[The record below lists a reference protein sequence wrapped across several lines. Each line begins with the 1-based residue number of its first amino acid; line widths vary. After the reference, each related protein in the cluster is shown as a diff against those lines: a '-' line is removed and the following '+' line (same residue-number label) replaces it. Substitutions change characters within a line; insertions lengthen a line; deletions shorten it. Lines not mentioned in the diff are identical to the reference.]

1 VAVPGR
7 PVPVGAPPGLAATEL
22 FSVDAY
28 VAEFEASVEDVDTDA
43 HRVALRRTAF
53 YPGGGGQPHDL
64 GTLRWGDGA
73 AQVVRVG
80 RESGRIWHW
89 LDEPSALPDP
99 GADVQGLLD
108 WERRHLTMR
117 THTALHILCG
127 VMWADHGVA
136 VTGGNMD
143 PGKGRLDFPLPSMSA
158 EFGRQVEA
166 RINEEIEAAH
176 EILVEFVGREVADED
191 HALIR
196 TAANL
201 IPREI
206 DPLRVIDIVGLDKQA
221 DGGTHVLS
229 TVEVGRVRV
238 TGTESKGKGNKRV
251 RLEVLD
257 SPERSAPD
265 RDRAGHQVVQPA
277 LVAVED
283 QRRHHQADQ
292 QGAHQSRDQAQRPA
306 VDAHDSQPG
315 QQLAEGAS
323 GQCGQHTGLDE
334 EHQHRRPGLPP
345 T

>member
-1 VAVPGR
+1 MAVPGR
-7 PVPVGAPPGLAATEL
+7 RVPEGAPADLAASEL
-22 FSVDAY
+22 FAVDAY
-28 VAEFEASVEDVDTDA
+28 LRSFDATVSAVDREGG
-43 HRVALRRTAF
+43 RVALRRTAF

-64 GTLRWGDGA
+64 GTLRWSDGQA
-73 AQVVRVG
+73 AVTRVK
-80 RESGRIWHW
+80 REGGRIWHW
-89 LDEPSALPDP
+89 LEGDELTEAATEVE
-99 GADVQGLLD
+99 GELD

-158 EFGRQVEA
+158 EFGRQVEQ
-166 RINEEIEAAH
+166 RINEEIAAAR

-196 TAANL
+196 TSANL

-229 TVEVGRVRV
+229 TAEVGRVVV

-251 RLEVLD
+251 RLEVT
-257 SPERSAPD
+257 E
-265 RDRAGHQVVQPA
+265 
-277 LVAVED
+277 
-283 QRRHHQADQ
+283 
-292 QGAHQSRDQAQRPA
+292 
-306 VDAHDSQPG
+306 
-315 QQLAEGAS
+315 
-323 GQCGQHTGLDE
+323 
-334 EHQHRRPGLPP
+334 
-345 T
+345 

>member
-1 VAVPGR
+1 MAVPGR
-7 PVPVGAPPGLAATEL
+7 NIPEGAPPGLAETEL

-28 VAEFEASVEDVDTDA
+28 VRTFEAAVEQVDRDQA
-43 HRVALRRTAF
+43 RVALRRTAF
-53 YPGGGGQPHDL
+53 YPGGGGQPYDL
-64 GTLRWGDGA
+64 GTLSWGTGGGR
-73 AQVVRVG
+73 VTKVG
-80 RESGRIWHW
+80 REQGRIWHW
-89 LDEPSALPDP
+89 LEADELPDE
-99 GADVQGLLD
+99 GAEVHGELD

-127 VMWADHGVA
+127 VIWADHRVA

-166 RINEEIEAAH
+166 RINEEIAAARA
-176 EILVEFVGREVADED
+176 ILVEFVGREVADED

-229 TVEVGRVRV
+229 TAEVGGVRV

-251 RLEVLD
+251 RLEVTN
-257 SPERSAPD
+257 PTETNPSAP
-265 RDRAGHQVVQPA
+265 
-277 LVAVED
+277 
-283 QRRHHQADQ
+283 
-292 QGAHQSRDQAQRPA
+292 
-306 VDAHDSQPG
+306 
-315 QQLAEGAS
+315 
-323 GQCGQHTGLDE
+323 
-334 EHQHRRPGLPP
+334 
-345 T
+345 

>member
-1 VAVPGR
+1 MAVPGH
-7 PVPVGAPPGLAATEL
+7 VPAGAPAGLAAAEL
-22 FSVDAY
+22 FAVDAY
-28 VAEFEASVEDVDTDA
+28 TREFDTGVQRVDRDA
-43 HRVALRRTAF
+43 RRVALRRTAF

-64 GTLRWGDGA
+64 GLLRWDGGSA
-73 AQVVRVG
+73 PVTRVARD
-80 RESGRIWHW
+80 REDPTTIWHW
-89 LDEPSALPDP
+89 LDVPEPDALP
-99 GADVQGLLD
+99 GEGVEAFGSLD
-108 WERRHLTMR
+108 WDRRHLTMR

-127 VMWADHGVA
+127 VIWADHEVA

-166 RINEEIEAAH
+166 RINEEIAAAR

-229 TVEVGRVRV
+229 TAEVGRVVV

-251 RLEVLD
+251 RLEV
-257 SPERSAPD
+257 
-265 RDRAGHQVVQPA
+265 
-277 LVAVED
+277 
-283 QRRHHQADQ
+283 
-292 QGAHQSRDQAQRPA
+292 
-306 VDAHDSQPG
+306 VDAD
-315 QQLAEGAS
+315 
-323 GQCGQHTGLDE
+323 
-334 EHQHRRPGLPP
+334 R
-345 T
+345 